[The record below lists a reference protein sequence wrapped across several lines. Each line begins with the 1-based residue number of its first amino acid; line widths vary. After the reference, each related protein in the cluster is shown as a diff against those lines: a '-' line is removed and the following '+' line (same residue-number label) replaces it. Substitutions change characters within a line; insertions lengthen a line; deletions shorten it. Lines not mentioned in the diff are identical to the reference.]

1 MAHLILLEDENI
13 LRKEISGYL
22 AESGHQIDSVS
33 NINDFRNTFRP
44 DSHLIALIDLS
55 LPDGDELELIAHLRA
70 QGDQHGIIV
79 ITTLQRRLESGR
91 VTLYWRI
98 DAAKRQLIPPGKAP
112 ITLTAQGYAVLKTI
126 VAGEGAPVDRR
137 QIVAALNEDY
147 LQYDQRRLDTQIH
160 QLRKTILEISEMELP
175 IRTARG
181 RGYQTSAKFHQQN

>member
-55 LPDGDELELIAHLRA
+55 LPDGDGLELIAHLRA

-79 ITTLQRRLESGR
+79 ITALQRRLESGR

-98 DAAKRQLIPPGKAP
+98 DAAKRQLIPPAKRQSPSPRKA
-112 ITLTAQGYAVLKTI
+112 
-126 VAGEGAPVDRR
+126 
-137 QIVAALNEDY
+137 
-147 LQYDQRRLDTQIH
+147 
-160 QLRKTILEISEMELP
+160 
-175 IRTARG
+175 
-181 RGYQTSAKFHQQN
+181 TSS